1 MYCNVYI
8 WQCCY
13 RECLKL
19 ATEQEQ
25 TIRSAVI
32 NPMKLQIDEVRQ
44 LVKFSVKFCYIQLSV
59 LEVILFYKHV
69 FQY

>member
-1 MYCNVYI
+1 MYCNISI

-19 ATEQEQ
+19 SKEQEQ

-32 NPMKLQIDEVRQ
+32 NLMKLQIDAVRQ
-44 LVKFSVKFCYIQLSV
+44 LVKLSVEFCYKHMSV
-59 LEVILFYKHV
+59 RSHLFLNIHV
-69 FQY
+69 FQ